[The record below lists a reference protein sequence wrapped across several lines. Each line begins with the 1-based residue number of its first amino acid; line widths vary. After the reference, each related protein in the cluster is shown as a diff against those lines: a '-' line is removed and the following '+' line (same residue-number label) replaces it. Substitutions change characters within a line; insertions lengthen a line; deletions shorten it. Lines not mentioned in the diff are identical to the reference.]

1 MEPRDVVR
9 YRLLNYLVE
18 AHESQL
24 ISANVA
30 TLNEIA
36 EADWA
41 QVRDALNDLFMGGDI
56 VMSKEGQPY
65 RTEVNA
71 GWFFHT
77 DNFRIKATV
86 RGRREYARLQLAME
100 KERAAQDAAA
110 VSLPPDEPTHQQA

>member
-1 MEPRDVVR
+1 MEPRDVIR

-24 ISANVA
+24 IAANVA

-41 QVRDALNDLFMGGDI
+41 QVRDALNDLFLGGDI
-56 VMSKEGQPY
+56 VMSKDGQPY

-77 DNFRIKATV
+77 DSFRIKATV
-86 RGRREYARLQLAME
+86 RGRREYAKLQLAME
-100 KERAAQDAAA
+100 KERAAQDAEA
-110 VSLPPDEPTHQQA
+110 VSLPPDEPTSQRA